1 MVKTMKKQTAIMVS
15 KTLNKLSRK
24 MGHDGSTIGGYW
36 ALKID
41 KNIIRK
47 IKMPKYVI
55 GITGSSGKSSTTA
68 LVAKIL
74 KNAGFSV
81 AYNTN
86 GSNAINGITSLL
98 TDNSDING
106 NFKKDVL
113 LMELDE
119 KYSQYILKH
128 FSPTHFVISNLS
140 RDQATRNVSPDWL
153 VEQINTVIN
162 DDVHLILNADDPVL
176 ERITREHN
184 GKVTYFGMDKNE
196 YSVKKTILENLDANY
211 CPKCESKLKYDFY
224 HYGHIGSYYCT
235 ECGYER
241 PKPKYEATD
250 INLEDRSFKVGNTT
264 LSIRSDFLYLV
275 YTNLTAYSLC
285 MELGVDEDV
294 IINTITE
301 EANKKELDVYNF
313 NGRPWRLLLSKNEN
327 NLSYKQSLEYINHHK
342 GLKTVIIGFDNVSR
356 RYHESDISWIYDI
369 EFETLDDN
377 SIDKILLIGK
387 FKYDL
392 LTRLDYAGIDTKKV
406 ILVDELDDL
415 KDAVREHTKGDIYS
429 VAYFDMV
436 ATLRNML
443 KGGEDDED

>member
-1 MVKTMKKQTAIMVS
+1 MKKQTAILVS
-15 KTLNKLSRK
+15 KTLNKISRK
-24 MGHDGSTIGGYW
+24 IGHDGSTIGGYW

-41 KNIIRK
+41 KNIIKK

-74 KNAGFSV
+74 KNAGYSV

-98 TDNSDING
+98 TDNCDING

-119 KYSQYILKH
+119 KYSQYILKY
-128 FSPTHFVISNLS
+128 FSPTHFVVSNLS

-153 VEQINTVIN
+153 INQIIPVIN
-162 DDVHLILNADDPVL
+162 DDVHLILNADDPIL
-176 ERITREHN
+176 ERMARVYK
-184 GKVTYFGMDKNE
+184 GKITYFGMDKNE

-211 CPKCESKLKYDFY
+211 CPKCGTKLKYDFY

-235 ECGYER
+235 ECGFER
-241 PKPKYEATD
+241 PKPKYEA
-250 INLEDRSFKVGNTT
+250 INIDLKNKKFNINSST
-264 LSIRSDFLYLV
+264 LNIRSDFLYLV

-285 MELGVDEDV
+285 MEMGIDEN
-294 IINTITE
+294 IILDTINK
-301 EANKKELDVYNF
+301 EASKKEQDVYNLG
-313 NGRPWRLLLSKNEN
+313 NRTWRLLLSKNEN
-327 NLSYKQSLEYINHHK
+327 NLSYKQSLEYIHHHK
-342 GLKTVIIGFDNVSR
+342 GKKTVIIGFDNVSR
-356 RYHESDISWIYDI
+356 RYHESDISWLYDI
-369 EFETLDDN
+369 EFETLNDK
-377 SIDKILLIGK
+377 SIDKIILIGK

-392 LTRLDYAGIDTKKV
+392 LTRLDYALVDTKKV
-406 ILVDELDDL
+406 ILVDALDDL
-415 KDAVREHTKGDIYS
+415 KEVVINHTEGDIYS

-436 ATLRNML
+436 ASLRNML
-443 KGGEDDED
+443 KGGENDEN